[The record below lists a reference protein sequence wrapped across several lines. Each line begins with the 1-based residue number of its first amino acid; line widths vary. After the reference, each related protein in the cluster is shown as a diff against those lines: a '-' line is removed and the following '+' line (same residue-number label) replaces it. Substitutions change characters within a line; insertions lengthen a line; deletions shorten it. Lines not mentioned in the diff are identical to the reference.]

1 MGLDDKVEIRWTQAN
16 LSNPY
21 MVTEMKAQQINA
33 GLTSIEDAIAELNP
47 DDDEEQLAKKVARA
61 KADYKERSGQT
72 LAFNDDEN
80 DDESDVMMQ

>member
-1 MGLDDKVEIRWTQAN
+1 
-16 LSNPY
+16 

-61 KADYKERSGQT
+61 KEDYKERGGQT
-72 LAFNDDEN
+72 LAFNDDE
-80 DDESDVMMQ
+80 SDVMYQ